1 MGTFH
6 QGKDPLH
13 GITVVVDTVGPEI
26 YIGRCDDIVEGHVL
40 LLDADV
46 HQDGAG
52 GRSKEQWVRQAARF
66 GAWKT
71 LDSVVVRSEQVA
83 SIRRLGEIEPG

>member
-13 GITVVVDTVGPEI
+13 GITVVVDTEGPEVFV
-26 YIGRCDDIVEGHVL
+26 GRCDDVVGGDVI

-46 HQDGAG
+46 HRDGEKDQ
-52 GRSKEQWVRQAARF
+52 SKEQWVSRAARL
-66 GAWKT
+66 GVWPR
-71 LDSVVVRSEQVA
+71 LPRVVVAAATVR
-83 SIRRLGEIEPG
+83 SIRKLGNIQP